1 MRTLDLLNTVEKL
14 IQSVDVPQEEY
25 DSAVSIVNWILYNQG
40 IKHLDWTEIFNTL
53 ILKLFE
59 KRLSYQFNLTV
70 YQRWNYINKYLI
82 KAMQEIVRWAYNIID
97 IPLNIIEWGNYAR
110 DYYELNPY
118 KCYIEDHEE
127 LVEDQYLLK
136 YLYSRMTPKEKFII
150 QRRFI
155 DWVENKAVARELKI
169 SPIKSCRMVKRIKNN
184 VLSSI
189 WNRY

>member
-1 MRTLDLLNTVEKL
+1 MRTLDLLITTEKIL
-14 IQSVDVPQEEY
+14 QSIDVPQEEY
-25 DSAVSIVNWILYNQG
+25 DAAVSIVNWILYNQG
-40 IKHLDWTEIFNTL
+40 IKHLDWAEIFNTL
-53 ILKLFE
+53 LLKLFE
-59 KRLSYQFNLTV
+59 KRFLYRYDLTV

-118 KCYIEDHEE
+118 RCYIEDHEE
-127 LVEDQYLLK
+127 HIEDQYLLK